1 MKASIS
7 LTVNNLVVRLWVIE
21 SMLVA
26 QIRLEQLIAIIS
38 IIKFFSFFRKSIK
51 DYFKIIIRNYWN
63 LKNLNFSDERK
74 IFSSELGYASGQV

>member
-1 MKASIS
+1 MYMKASIS

-51 DYFKIIIRNYWN
+51 DYFKIIIRNY
-63 LKNLNFSDERK
+63 
-74 IFSSELGYASGQV
+74 